1 MKRTCLLL
9 LLLLSIAYLKEGYK
23 LVTDNKIPES
33 FNNGVLSDIAQEVI
47 AIPLETNNRC
57 ILSHAKQIKRE
68 GNHLFLLSK
77 HQLFHFTCAGKFVNQ
92 ITYQDTAH
100 KNHMAVCDYVVDP
113 VNEQL
118 IILDENQNVH
128 YYGYDGRLIARIA
141 LPEHHPWQQLL
152 KLSYYDKHIWATA
165 NQLTKQNESSEYY
178 LEQWLYKFDTTF
190 YPLEA
195 RKLTPA
201 DLGRS
206 QICYLFN
213 PEMVVANR
221 EVYVHAP
228 SLEPEQLLQD
238 TLYLLSRNAFHIHEN
253 NTSILPVRISN
264 RFLIST
270 YYNPVELQKS
280 YTFCFDQK
288 ENKSYTVQEG
298 FEDNFY
304 HTGRISELQ
313 ALDVSNTSYCYYKTG
328 EEVKKAFPERKES
341 DNPVV
346 FIVKLKA

>member
-1 MKRTCLLL
+1 MKRTFLLL
-9 LLLLSIAYLKEGYK
+9 LLLLSIAYLKEGYE
-23 LVTDNKIPES
+23 LITDHTTPES
-33 FNNGVLSDIAQEVI
+33 FYNGVLSDVAQEVI

-57 ILSHAKQIKRE
+57 ILSHAKQIRRDD
-68 GNHLFLLSK
+68 NHLFLLNKS
-77 HQLFHFTCAGKFVNQ
+77 QLYHFTCSGKFVNQ
-92 ITYQDTAH
+92 ITFQDPSH
-100 KNHMAVCDYVVDP
+100 KNHLAVCDYVVDP
-113 VNEQL
+113 VHKQL

-128 YYGYDGRLIARIA
+128 YYGYDGQAIAKIT
-141 LPEHHPWQQLL
+141 LPENHPWRRLL
-152 KLSYYDKHIWATA
+152 KLSYYDGHIWATA
-165 NQLTKQNESSEYY
+165 DQLMKRDESSDYC
-178 LEQWLYKFDTTF
+178 LEQWLYKFDTAF
-190 YPLEA
+190 HPLEA

-206 QICYLFN
+206 RLCYLFN

-228 SLEPEQLLQD
+228 SLEPERLLED
-238 TLYLLSRNAFHIHEN
+238 TLYLISQNALHIQEN
-253 NTSILPVRISN
+253 NTAILPVRISN

-313 ALDVSNTSYCYYKTG
+313 AMDVSTTSYCYYKTG
-328 EEVKKAFPERKES
+328 EEVKKSFPERKES
-341 DNPVV
+341 DNPVL